1 MSPDF
6 FDLRP
11 SSALVWPV
19 PLASLRRVGQS
30 VLSDRDGKGRPHY
43 GLDLFAAAETP
54 ILSAGDGRIVRVVD
68 GRNSPELA
76 RVRAGLWVDVAGP
89 DWLFRYLH
97 MGSVVV
103 SAESK
108 IKRGALIGF
117 LADNRNGEAHL
128 HFEIRRTD
136 ATNGRYGDA
145 IDPLRLL
152 PARRS

>member
-1 MSPDF
+1 MSQDF

-43 GLDLFAAAETP
+43 GLDLFAPAETP

-68 GRNSPELA
+68 GRNSPDLA
-76 RVRAGLWVDVAGP
+76 RVRAGLWVDVAGQ

-117 LADNRNGEAHL
+117 LADNRNGEPHL

-136 ATNGRYGDA
+136 AVNGRYGDA

-152 PARRS
+152 PTRSS